1 MSKAF
6 SKPSLLLPMLPNKV
20 GTPPWA
26 TCSLEPFVRDSEVL
40 LHHLFLIWRRQA
52 EITWEKEE
60 GTYLDCLICDF
71 QGRRKALLSA
81 QKESVKSSDLWH
93 KCNQCTMQAKS
104 SHGLIFSSYPA
115 VGPQT
120 IQALKDLLKIKNKN
134 LNS

>member
-1 MSKAF
+1 
-6 SKPSLLLPMLPNKV
+6 
-20 GTPPWA
+20 
-26 TCSLEPFVRDSEVL
+26 VRDSEVL

-104 SHGLIFSSYPA
+104 SHGLILFLSCFGPA
-115 VGPQT
+115 DNTGTQRFV
-120 IQALKDLLKIKNKN
+120 KNKK
-134 LNS
+134 